1 MIVKCVVCGKEFEAQ
16 RATKKYCSNDC
27 MNAMRRVKWA
37 TRDKIEKQEQLM
49 PEKEC
54 PICGQKFRPKN
65 AAANQRIC
73 CYDCMPDGI
82 QLTRGM
88 FLAKIKEKY
97 GGKCIRCGYDKC
109 ISALEFHHINPS
121 EKDFGIGQYGSSKSF
136 EKMKQEVD
144 KCILLCCNCHRELHW
159 KLDNELGT

>member
-1 MIVKCVVCGKEFEAQ
+1 MRNRMNKRMFLYIVLNIVIFAEFGYLGYTNFMGLLAHNPNMSHTELFYVIFTVSTLSMVVGIYLMTFLNL
-16 RATKKYCSNDC
+16 KK
-27 MNAMRRVKWA
+27 
-37 TRDKIEKQEQLM
+37 EKQLVEY
-49 PEKEC
+49 K
-54 PICGQKFRPKN
+54 
-65 AAANQRIC
+65 
-73 CYDCMPDGI
+73 
-82 QLTRGM
+82 
-88 FLAKIKEKY
+88 
-97 GGKCIRCGYDKC
+97 GGKCEHCGYDKC

>member
-1 MIVKCVVCGKEFEAQ
+1 MDVV
-16 RATKKYCSNDC
+16 
-27 MNAMRRVKWA
+27 
-37 TRDKIEKQEQLM
+37 I
-49 PEKEC
+49 KEC
-54 PICGQKFRPKN
+54 KIHGCTEFVLRK
-65 AAANQRIC
+65 
-73 CYDCMPDGI
+73 DGYYRCKKCSSDSVKKRRKLVKK
-82 QLTRGM
+82 QLVEY
-88 FLAKIKEKY
+88 K
-97 GGKCIRCGYDKC
+97 GGKCEHCGYDKC

>member
-1 MIVKCVVCGKEFEAQ
+1 MPLCHSGVHEFES
-16 RATKKYCSNDC
+16 RIHRIKNMD
-27 MNAMRRVKWA
+27 VV
-37 TRDKIEKQEQLM
+37 I
-49 PEKEC
+49 KEC
-54 PICGQKFRPKN
+54 KIHGCTEFVLRKDVYYRCKKGSSDSVKKRRKLVKK
-65 AAANQRIC
+65 
-73 CYDCMPDGI
+73 
-82 QLTRGM
+82 QLVEY
-88 FLAKIKEKY
+88 K
-97 GGKCIRCGYDKC
+97 GGKCEYCGYDKC